1 MRTCRGSSRVGA
13 GVVVA
18 ALVVL
23 ASFVSGSAG
32 ATAKTP
38 QRLKLYSIT
47 TEEQFLNHADDR
59 QRGFGNNPFG
69 NYKAPTATTRE
80 HNAGPFPGDQALYSF
95 KLYTNSSRKALAGTA
110 LYSCTYSF
118 ARRGYCDASW
128 KLKDGT
134 LVGGGAVDFD
144 SKTFTFVIT
153 GGTAK
158 YHGVAGT
165 VSSSPAPGN
174 GVTNLRLAFK

>member
-1 MRTCRGSSRVGA
+1 VHRLVWTVSLA
-13 GVVVA
+13 AVA
-18 ALVVL
+18 AVAAV
-23 ASFVSGSAG
+23 SSGSA
-32 ATAKTP
+32 AA
-38 QRLKLYSIT
+38 QRSSLVNLYSVT
-47 TEEQFLNHADDR
+47 TQEQFLNHADDR

>member
-1 MRTCRGSSRVGA
+1 VWTLSLAAGA
-13 GVVVA
+13 AVA
-18 ALVVL
+18 A
-23 ASFVSGSAG
+23 ASAGSA
-32 ATAKTP
+32 AAA
-38 QRLKLYSIT
+38 QRAQLVNLYSVT
-47 TEEQFLNHADDR
+47 TQEQFLNHADDR

-95 KLYTNSSRKALAGTA
+95 RLYTSPSRKAVAGTA

-118 ARRGYCDASW
+118 ARKGYCDASW
-128 KLKDGT
+128 KLANGT

-144 SKTFTFVIT
+144 SKTYTFVIT
-153 GGTAK
+153 GGTGR
-158 YHGVAGT
+158 YQNVAGT